1 MNPFIILTIAILA
14 EVFGSSMLKVSQGF
28 RKWLPSIGVIAG
40 MGIAFYSLSIALKTI
55 PLGTA
60 YAIWAGTGTALT
72 SLVGVLVWK
81 EKCSLKKMVG
91 LVLIIGGVIVLK
103 LSTEAH

>member
-1 MNPFIILTIAILA
+1 MNPFIILAVAILA
-14 EVFGSSMLKVSQGF
+14 EVFGGSMLKVSQGF
-28 RKWLPSIGVIAG
+28 KKILPSIGVIAG
-40 MGIAFYSLSIALKTI
+40 MGIAFYSLSTALKSI

-72 SLVGVLVWK
+72 FLVGVMVWK
-81 EKCSLKKMVG
+81 EKVNLKKVLG
-91 LVLIIGGVIVLK
+91 LMLIIGGVIVLK

>member
-1 MNPFIILTIAILA
+1 MNPFLLLTVAILA

-28 RKWLPSIGVIAG
+28 KKLWPSIGVLVG
-40 MGIAFYSLSIALKTI
+40 MGTAFYCLSITLKYI

-60 YAIWAGTGTALT
+60 YAIWSGAGTALT
-72 SLVGVLVWK
+72 AFIGVVVWK
-81 EKCSLKKMVG
+81 EKFNFKKFLG

-103 LSTEAH
+103 LSGGAH

>member
-1 MNPFIILTIAILA
+1 MNPFIILAVAILA

-28 RKWLPSIGVIAG
+28 KKILPSIGVVAG
-40 MGIAFYSLSIALKTI
+40 MGIAFFSLSIALKSI

-72 SLVGVLVWK
+72 FLVGVMVWK
-81 EKCSLKKMVG
+81 EKVNLKKVLG

-103 LSTEAH
+103 LSTGAH

>member
-1 MNPFIILTIAILA
+1 MNPFIILAIAILA

-28 RKWLPSIGVIAG
+28 KKILPSIGVVAG
-40 MGIAFYSLSIALKTI
+40 MGIAFFSLSIALKSI

-72 SLVGVLVWK
+72 FLVGVMVWK
-81 EKCSLKKMVG
+81 EKVNLKKVLG

-103 LSTEAH
+103 LSTGAD